1 MEPNDLPLLCLPIGL
16 DDQAA
21 AQVMEFL
28 QALTDAFERHYADQI
43 HRYYNTGDE
52 RSAQQRAIFP
62 ESEPPF

>member
-43 HRYYNTGDE
+43 RRYYDADDQ
-52 RSAQQRAIFP
+52 RSAERRVIFP
-62 ESEPPF
+62 ASEPPF